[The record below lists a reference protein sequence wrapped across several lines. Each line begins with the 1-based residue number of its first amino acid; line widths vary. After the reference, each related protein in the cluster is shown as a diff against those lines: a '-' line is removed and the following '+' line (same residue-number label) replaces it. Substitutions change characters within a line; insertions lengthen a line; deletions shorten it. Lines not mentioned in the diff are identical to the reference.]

1 MGEFKRILTRV
12 AGAQLLG
19 RGHFPSVGTMTKME
33 VGMVLLI
40 HKPVIYT
47 P

>member
-1 MGEFKRILTRV
+1 MGNFKRILTRA

-19 RGHFPSVGTMTKME
+19 RDHFPSVGTATKME
-33 VGMVLLI
+33 IGMVLLI